1 MKRLSRNR
9 RVPLLISASA
19 VALALTACNA
29 AGGTG
34 GGGGG
39 GGGEGAVDFGGANVE
54 ILVPTGAGGG
64 TDTTARF
71 VGEEITDNFEAEPN
85 VQIVNV
91 DGASHIVGMNQYE
104 NQEPHDGLHWMMT
117 SGSGHLPY
125 IFGEKAVKFDLAEM
139 KPILASPVGNVVLVN
154 TKSGVKSIEQLRDA
168 KLVYGGSGPVGS
180 DTTQLLGLSILG
192 VNYEPIFGFDEG
204 PQRIAFEQ
212 GEVDVIYNTTPA
224 YLSGGK
230 DLVERGIATPL
241 YTAGQLDENGEVIR
255 DPAFPDLPSI
265 AEVYEELNG
274 EPPSGAEWDAY
285 KALLATTTSFS
296 KVMWLHSDAPED
308 AVEQVRNA
316 TAEMVEDQNFDA
328 NAKEILGGYELKV
341 GDTAAESITE
351 AFDVDPAAIEWL
363 REWLMKEFDAD
374 PSDAS

>member
-1 MKRLSRNR
+1 MKRLSRDR
-9 RVPLLISASA
+9 RVPLLMSVSAL
-19 VALALTACNA
+19 ALALTACGA
-29 AGGTG
+29 AGSTG
-34 GGGGG
+34 GD
-39 GGGEGAVDFGGANVE
+39 GGGEGGVDFGGANVE

-71 VGEEITDNFEAEPN
+71 VGEEIADNFEAEPN

-104 NQEPHDGLHWMMT
+104 TKEPHDGLHWLMT

-125 IFGEKAVKFDLAEM
+125 IFGEKAVQFDLAEM
-139 KPILASPVGNVVLVN
+139 KPILASPVGNVVLVS
-154 TKSGVKSIEQLRDA
+154 TESGIKSIEQLRDA
-168 KLVYGGSGPVGS
+168 KLVYGGAGPVGS
-180 DTTQLLGLSILG
+180 DTTQLLGLSMLG
-192 VNYEPIFGFDEG
+192 VDYEPIFGFDEG

-212 GEVDVIYNTTPA
+212 GEVDLIYNTTPA

-230 DLVERGIATPL
+230 DLVDRGLATPL

-255 DPAFPDLPSI
+255 DPAFPDLPSV

-274 EPPSGAEWDAY
+274 EPPSGPEWEAY

-296 KVMWLHSDAPED
+296 KVMWLHGDAPAD

-316 TAEMVEDQNFDA
+316 TAEMVKDA
-328 NAKEILGGYELKV
+328 NFEANAEEILGGYDLMV
-341 GDTAAESITE
+341 GDTAAQSITE

-363 REWLMKEFDAD
+363 TEWLMKEFDAD